1 MLISELGTKYKKC
14 KDCKNVRNTELM
26 PECVICIKPI
36 IRQKPVVEKTKIR
49 IYGKPIQ
56 NVNLDELYKKYANLD
71 EFVQNLPE
79 EIFRIRCYEKSI
91 ILLKRRTICF
101 LRDSFKLSFPQIG
114 KILHFKDHTSA
125 LYHYYKEKKSRQ
137 LKNILL

>member
-56 NVNLDELYKKYANLD
+56 NVNLD